1 MDGHFLTH
9 PAAASQQAGSSG
21 SQQQQRQMATLL
33 QQQQQQQKV
42 ALAEKNAALAAA
54 AAVRAAQHAAAVQ
67 MHHLAQE
74 PVTAPPT
81 HTSSIEDKVL
91 AILHEWHAR
100 GEHLSNG
107 GHLAKLFQ
115 SKHKTA
121 LKPPAGFKFRAW
133 LESIQ
138 GVKVYSDKS
147 CWYPMLLMKQWS
159 TSQPMVGY
167 GGSRH
172 SVLQVGVR

>member
-1 MDGHFLTH
+1 MVAFVIAVSRAKRAVKMEGHFLTH
-9 PAAASQQAGSSG
+9 
-21 SQQQQRQMATLL
+21 L
-33 QQQQQQQKV
+33 
-42 ALAEKNAALAAA
+42 
-54 AAVRAAQHAAAVQ
+54 
-67 MHHLAQE
+67 LAQE
-74 PVTAPPT
+74 PLTAPPT

-107 GHLAKLFQ
+107 GHLAMIFQ
-115 SKHKTA
+115 SKHKTP

-159 TSQPMVGY
+159 TSQSMVGY
-167 GGSRH
+167 GGSWH
-172 SVLQVGVR
+172 NVLQARVC